1 MQKSYDLWEEFEG
14 ISLYSI
20 SAIYGAFNSMI
31 KIYNELK
38 EDYAENQEYINN
50 KTENLKNKA
59 KEIKEYC
66 LQTFYDVNRNSYVRN
81 TEDRRMD
88 MSILGSVIPFKMFEV
103 DDSKIQNTIEQ
114 INNTL
119 KTYTGG
125 YVRYENDGYM
135 GGKNPWPIV
144 TLWMAWYYLEIG
156 NKQKAMELFTF
167 VTNSA
172 SKHGLLGEQVDNE
185 SMKPC
190 WVIGL
195 TWSHAMYVITLK
207 KLMSN

>member
-1 MQKSYDLWEEFEG
+1 
-14 ISLYSI
+14 
-20 SAIYGAFNSMI
+20 
-31 KIYNELK
+31 
-38 EDYAENQEYINN
+38 
-50 KTENLKNKA
+50 
-59 KEIKEYC
+59 
-66 LQTFYDVNRNSYVRN
+66 
-81 TEDRRMD
+81 